1 MAEQDNKH
9 SKREQGNEIDIMEY
23 VAKLW
28 KRRSLIIKWGFIG
41 AIIGLVV
48 GFSLPETYKANA
60 VLAPET
66 TENMGSSSISGLA
79 AMVGVSIDNSVDAIS
94 IDMFPDVAHSTP
106 FIVGLFDIPVQFERK
121 GTTINTSL
129 LEYILYHQRVPW
141 WSKIIKAPMNA
152 LKWCISLVKDD
163 NTEDEALSTGCR
175 NIATLTKKE
184 REVVEYF
191 AEAIIISID
200 KKSGKTLIEM
210 EMQDPMVVYVTVQAV
225 MDHLKD
231 YMINYRTS
239 KARQDIENLL
249 VIYNQR
255 KADYYEAQQAYA
267 QYVDANKNVIRQS
280 AQAEQERLQQEMNL
294 SYQIYSQVAAQL
306 ETARIKEQET
316 KPVFVVLEPVA
327 VPNMKS
333 APSKAKMLVLFTIL
347 AGCCAAA
354 WVIFK
359 DDVIKMIKEI
369 TEEK

>member
-28 KRRSLIIKWGFIG
+28 RHRSLIIKWGFIG

-48 GFSLPETYKANA
+48 GFSLPKTYKASA

-66 TENMGSSSISGLA
+66 TENMGGSGISGLA

-106 FIVGLFDIPVQFERK
+106 FIVGLFDTPVQFERK
-121 GTTINTSL
+121 DTTINTSL

-141 WSKIIKAPMNA
+141 WSDIIKAPIKV
-152 LKWCISLVKDD
+152 LKWCVSLVKDD
-163 NTEDEALSTGCR
+163 NTKDEVLSTDYR
-175 NIATLTKKE
+175 NIATLSRKE
-184 REVVEYF
+184 RGVVKYF
-191 AEAIIISID
+191 TEAIIINID

-210 EMQDPMVVYVTVQAV
+210 EMQDPLVVYTTVQAV

-231 YMINYRTS
+231 YMVNYRTS

-255 KADYYEAQQAYA
+255 KADYYEAQQTYA